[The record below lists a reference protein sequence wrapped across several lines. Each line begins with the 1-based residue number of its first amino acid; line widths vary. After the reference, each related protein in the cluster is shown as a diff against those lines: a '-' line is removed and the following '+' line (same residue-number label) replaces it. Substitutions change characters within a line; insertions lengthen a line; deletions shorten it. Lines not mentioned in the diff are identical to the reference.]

1 MEDENRGPRIYKTL
15 MIIVLTAFI
24 TFMVTALS
32 LYTYFIKNLGN
43 EEVYDIGNS
52 STTSGIFG
60 KVRSVINKYYLW
72 KEDID
77 ENKLQESAI
86 AGYVEGLGDPYTEY
100 ISKDEMKEFTEEITG
115 TFYGIGI
122 YMTADNQK
130 GIIVY
135 YPIPESPAE
144 KAGIK
149 AGDIIKKVDGKEF
162 GYEEFN
168 EIADYIKGKEGT
180 NVKLT
185 IERDGEQMD
194 LDITREKITTNPITT
209 EILEGNIGY
218 VKVPSFDDE
227 TADHFKEKVDG
238 IIKEGAKSLI
248 IDLRNNG
255 GGILD
260 ESTKIADFFLEKG
273 KTIITTKDNKDSQDV
288 TKSKQDPI
296 FDLPIVILSNKNTAS
311 ASEIL
316 IGALKDNGRA
326 KIIGKKTYGKGVIQT
341 VITLADGSGV
351 KITTSE
357 YYTPS
362 GEAINK
368 VGIKPDIEIELP
380 DKVTNIYAID
390 KKDDTQLQKAIEE
403 LKK

>member
-1 MEDENRGPRIYKTL
+1 MEDENKGHRIYKTL
-15 MIIVLTAFI
+15 MIVVLTAFI
-24 TFMVTALS
+24 TFMVTSLS
-32 LYTYFIKNLGN
+32 LYTYFTKNSDSERIENYGTDLT
-43 EEVYDIGNS
+43 S
-52 STTSGIFG
+52 SGIFG

-72 KEDID
+72 KDTID
-77 ENKLQESAI
+77 EKKLQESAI

-100 ISKDEMKEFTEEITG
+100 ISKDDMKEFTEDITG

-122 YMTADNQK
+122 YMTADSQK
-130 GIIVY
+130 GIVVY
-135 YPIPESPAE
+135 YPIPDSPAE

-162 GYEEFN
+162 GYEEFD
-168 EIADYIKGKEGT
+168 EIADYIKGKDGT

-185 IERDGEQMD
+185 IERDGEQMEI
-194 LDITREKITTNPITT
+194 DITRGKINTNPITT
-209 EILEGNIGY
+209 EIIEENIGY
-218 VKVPSFDDE
+218 LKLPSFDSD
-227 TADHFKEKVDG
+227 TAEHFKEKTEDL
-238 IIKEGAKSLI
+238 IKKGAKSLI

-260 ESTKIADFFLEKG
+260 ESTKIADFLLEKG
-273 KTIITTKDNKDSQDV
+273 KTIITTKDNKNREEI
-288 TKSKQDPI
+288 TKSKDDKS

-326 KIIGKKTYGKGVIQT
+326 KIVGTKTYGKGVIQT
-341 VITLADGSGV
+341 VITLSDGSGIKV
-351 KITTSE
+351 TTAE

-368 VGIKPDIEIELP
+368 IGIKPDVEVELP
-380 DKVTNIYAID
+380 EKITNIYLVE

>member
-1 MEDENRGPRIYKTL
+1 MEDENKGHRIYKTL
-15 MIIVLTAFI
+15 MIVVLTAFI
-24 TFMVTALS
+24 TFMVTSLS
-32 LYTYFIKNLGN
+32 LYTYFTKNSDSERIENYGTDLT
-43 EEVYDIGNS
+43 S
-52 STTSGIFG
+52 SGIFG

-72 KEDID
+72 KDNID
-77 ENKLQESAI
+77 EKKLQESAI

-100 ISKDEMKEFTEEITG
+100 ISKDDMKEFTEDITG

-122 YMTADNQK
+122 YMTADSQK
-130 GIIVY
+130 GIVVY
-135 YPIPESPAE
+135 YPIPDSPAE

-162 GYEEFN
+162 GYEEFD
-168 EIADYIKGKEGT
+168 EIADYIKGKDGT

-185 IERDGEQMD
+185 IERDGEQMEI
-194 LDITREKITTNPITT
+194 DITRGKINTNPITT
-209 EILEGNIGY
+209 EIIEENIGY
-218 VKVPSFDDE
+218 LKLPSFDSD
-227 TADHFKEKVDG
+227 TAEHFKEKTEDL
-238 IIKEGAKSLI
+238 IKKGAKSLI

-260 ESTKIADFFLEKG
+260 ESTKIADFLLEKG
-273 KTIITTKDNKDSQDV
+273 KTIITTKDNKNREEI
-288 TKSKQDPI
+288 TKSKDDKS

-326 KIIGKKTYGKGVIQT
+326 KIVGTKTYGKGVIQT
-341 VITLADGSGV
+341 VITLSDGSGIKV
-351 KITTSE
+351 TTAE

-368 VGIKPDIEIELP
+368 IGIKPDVEVELP
-380 DKVTNIYAID
+380 EKITNIYLVE